1 MKNINSVFYELNVS
15 DTGFGFLTSTSD
27 AMNQAVCECRVL
39 DEKIKETD
47 RMITSLTPQCD
58 KVDYALAASTG
69 ILCGM
74 IDIFLVGKPG
84 ESPLGNITDKWFEER
99 VKDFAKLFCRDKDN
113 STLEKAIRNLE
124 HKFKIPYDQRG
135 AGDVASSIFGLTPGN
150 HHFKSLAHNPT
161 LLGLFFSIL
170 DQFTNQSHFISNG
183 EMIVLQQ
190 ADNNFEL
197 RGTNI
202 LSKFFCAFINWIGH
216 LTSDVSGASGSK
228 GRGTGIP
235 SPFLAW
241 SNDVIA
247 LKRALKLPVS
257 EIDKKINEL
266 ALMLFKKGFD
276 TRFQATQM
284 IPVIMNE
291 LIVRFIY
298 MFRRTMFVLKAGNH
312 VWSIEQLWMKCEPF
326 SNASV
331 KRMLTIAHGTFCI
344 LDLGDA
350 TIRGIVAGK
359 GSFNPIEFFLRV
371 NIAGVGR
378 FTISLLGEGKRYNM
392 LKTTQNKRRY
402 IQHEK
407 QVEYYYIQGL
417 KVLQRKYNDQYLI
430 QLIENLIN
438 SHLYADAFNQSI
450 VLAKKRNVPKEILL
464 KNKRDIDRYF
474 LGN

>member
-1 MKNINSVFYELNVS
+1 
-15 DTGFGFLTSTSD
+15 
-27 AMNQAVCECRVL
+27 
-39 DEKIKETD
+39 
-47 RMITSLTPQCD
+47 
-58 KVDYALAASTG
+58 
-69 ILCGM
+69 
-74 IDIFLVGKPG
+74 
-84 ESPLGNITDKWFEER
+84 
-99 VKDFAKLFCRDKDN
+99 
-113 STLEKAIRNLE
+113 
-124 HKFKIPYDQRG
+124 
-135 AGDVASSIFGLTPGN
+135 
-150 HHFKSLAHNPT
+150 
-161 LLGLFFSIL
+161 
-170 DQFTNQSHFISNG
+170 
-183 EMIVLQQ
+183 
-190 ADNNFEL
+190 
-197 RGTNI
+197 
-202 LSKFFCAFINWIGH
+202 
-216 LTSDVSGASGSK
+216 
-228 GRGTGIP
+228 
-235 SPFLAW
+235 
-241 SNDVIA
+241 
-247 LKRALKLPVS
+247 
-257 EIDKKINEL
+257 
-266 ALMLFKKGFD
+266 
-276 TRFQATQM
+276 
-284 IPVIMNE
+284 
-291 LIVRFIY
+291 
-298 MFRRTMFVLKAGNH
+298 
-312 VWSIEQLWMKCEPF
+312 MKCEPF

-350 TIRGIVAGK
+350 TIRVIVAGK